1 MVCVFGCLWF
11 WWLRQHTARGQ
22 GYICHRVYIDAKRR
36 GAMPA
41 QRNGRRGGGTGDPIR
56 QHHTKFYTQHVQK
69 SSTYI
74 DLHSLMLHWYNGFR
88 RHNCSGGDDV
98 IEVRAR
104 VYVVFTVQQSRADG
118 QSKAPIQFSW
128 GLLFWP
134 ESHKISPNT
143 RTHAKWLAT
152 NPNHSHPFPPQLTEW
167 RNVCS
172 KAPMHLPRNRSLAL
186 VQQFPGTHRTR

>member
-22 GYICHRVYIDAKRR
+22 GYICHRVYIDAKRH
-36 GAMPA
+36 AMPA

-104 VYVVFTVQQSRADG
+104 VYVVFTVQQSRAG
-118 QSKAPIQFSW
+118 WAVGRLLSSSVGVFCFGRNRTKSVQTHARTLNGLQPI
-128 GLLFWP
+128 P
-134 ESHKISPNT
+134 TT
-143 RTHAKWLAT
+143 RT
-152 NPNHSHPFPPQLTEW
+152 PFRLSSQNGAMCAQKHQCTYMAIA
-167 RNVCS
+167 R
-172 KAPMHLPRNRSLAL
+172 
-186 VQQFPGTHRTR
+186 